1 MSAITN
7 PPMFNGGDA
16 PVKWD
21 QEWAN
26 AFTHGLAA
34 IVSIVGL
41 FFLVA
46 KAGSVDV
53 GLAIAC
59 TAYMSGVI
67 GTFICSTLSHTI
79 LRQPL
84 LDTLRAWDQAMIY
97 VMISGTYTPIV
108 YVCAADSVRIPL
120 LVAIWIAAGVG
131 FFHKVLA
138 RHRVNSIGTLSYL
151 MLGWLPAIP
160 LIGQV
165 PGAVIAAMFLG
176 GVLYSLGTILLVN
189 DGRIRYLHAGWHISV
204 MLAAAVHFFGIYLYL
219 I

>member
-1 MSAITN
+1 MSSITN
-7 PPMFNGGDA
+7 PIRFDGGEA

-26 AFTHGLAA
+26 ALTHGLAA
-34 IVSIVGL
+34 VTSTIGMI
-41 FFLVA
+41 FLVA
-46 KAGSVDV
+46 KAQSTDI
-53 GLAIAC
+53 GLAMAC
-59 TAYMSGVI
+59 SAYMVGVI
-67 GTFICSTLSHTI
+67 GTFVCSTLSHAI

-108 YVCAADSVRIPL
+108 YVCAADSVRAPL
-120 LVAIWIAAGVG
+120 LVAIWVAAGLG
-131 FFHKVLA
+131 FFHKVLV

-165 PGAVIAAMFLG
+165 PGPVIAAMFVG
-176 GVLYSLGTILLVN
+176 GVLYSLGTLLLIN
-189 DGRIRYLHAGWHISV
+189 DHKIRYLHAGWHISV